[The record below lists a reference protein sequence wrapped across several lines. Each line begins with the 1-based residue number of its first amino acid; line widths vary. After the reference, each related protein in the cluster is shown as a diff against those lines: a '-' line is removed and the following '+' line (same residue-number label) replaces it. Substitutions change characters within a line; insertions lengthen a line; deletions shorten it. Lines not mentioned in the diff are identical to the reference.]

1 MSLERLEV
9 MLNLAKVVVTVVV
22 EIFSLFLLFTFVY

>member
-9 MLNLAKVVVTVVV
+9 MLNLAKVVVTVVA
-22 EIFSLFLLFTFVY
+22 EIFSLFLLFTFVH